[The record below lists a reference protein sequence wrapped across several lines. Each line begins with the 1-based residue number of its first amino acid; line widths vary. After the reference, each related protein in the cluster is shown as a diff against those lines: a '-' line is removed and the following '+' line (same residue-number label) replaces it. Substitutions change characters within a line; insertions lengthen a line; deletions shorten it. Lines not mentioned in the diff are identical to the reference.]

1 MATTE
6 ASVPGPVTSGRA
18 GGRDGAEERRLA
30 GKAARSATPRSAH
43 AEYTPRVSRP
53 DPVDVLQ
60 EQGALREPGL
70 LPIRYGR
77 MLATPFAF
85 FRGAAAIMAADLAA
99 CPTSGFETQICG
111 DAHLANFGLY
121 GSPERHLVFDVN
133 DFDDTTTGPWEWD
146 VKRLATSV
154 EIAGQGNGHAA
165 AQRRDSV
172 LATVRSYR
180 ESMHAFAAMR
190 HLDLWYQRTDLDDPS
205 TLAGYHLDAT
215 ARARAA
221 RAVSKART
229 RQSDRSVAKLTEIR
243 DGERRIVAAPP
254 LLEPIRRLLPETGA
268 AEVEQRVYG
277 IYRDYLHSLPP
288 DRRRLLEQY
297 RYVDVARRV
306 GGVGSVG
313 TRCWVVLLVGRDD
326 RDLLFLQVKEAPP
339 SAVAEHAGDRRHPN
353 QGERVVLGQQLMQS
367 VTDIL
372 LGWHRSE
379 GLDGV
384 GRDFYVRQLAD
395 WKGGVE
401 VESLRP
407 DWLLRYGELCAW
419 TLARGHARSG
429 DRIAIAGYLGA
440 GDTFDRAV
448 ATFASA
454 YAEQNASDYSR
465 LVDAVAA
472 GRISAETRR

>member
-1 MATTE
+1 MGTIEMSAPG
-6 ASVPGPVTSGRA
+6 SVDPGQA
-18 GGRDGAEERRLA
+18 EEHLGAEQRRLA
-30 GKAARSATPRSAH
+30 GKAARTATPRRTH
-43 AEYTPRVSRP
+43 AEYTPRAGRP
-53 DPVDVLQ
+53 DPVEVLE
-60 EQGALREPGL
+60 EQGELRQPEL

-77 MLATPFAF
+77 MLASPFAF
-85 FRGAAAIMAADLAA
+85 FRGAAAIMAGDLVA
-99 CPTSGFETQICG
+99 CPASGFATQICG

-133 DFDDTTTGPWEWD
+133 DFDDTATGPWEWD

-154 EIAGQGNGHAA
+154 EIAGRVNGHSV

-180 ESMHAFAAMR
+180 ESTRAFAGMR
-190 HLDLWYQRTDLDDPS
+190 HLDLWYQRTDLDDPR
-205 TLAGYHLDAT
+205 TLAGYNLDAQ

-221 RAVSKART
+221 RAVAKART
-229 RQSDRSVAKLTEIR
+229 RQSDRSVAKLTEVR
-243 DGERRIVAAPP
+243 DGRRRIVAAPP
-254 LLEPIRRLLPETGA
+254 LLEPIRALVPEADA
-268 AEVEQRVYG
+268 AEVEERVYG
-277 IYRDYLHSLPP
+277 IYREYLRSLPP
-288 DRRRLLEQY
+288 DRRRLLEQF

-326 RDLLFLQVKEAPP
+326 SDLLFLQVKEAPP
-339 SAVAEHAGDRRHPN
+339 SAVAEYAGDRLHAN

-367 VTDIL
+367 VSDIL

-384 GRDFYVRQLAD
+384 SRDFYVRQLAD
-395 WKGGVE
+395 WKGGAE
-401 VESLRP
+401 IESLRP
-407 DWLLRYGELCAW
+407 DWLLRYGEMCAW
-419 TLARGHARSG
+419 ALARGHARSG

-448 ATFASA
+448 ATFAAA
-454 YAEQNASDYSR
+454 YAEQNASDYHR
-465 LVDAVAA
+465 LLDAVAA
-472 GRISAETRR
+472 GRITAETGR

>member
-1 MATTE
+1 MGTIEMSAPGSVGCGQTE
-6 ASVPGPVTSGRA
+6 EHL
-18 GGRDGAEERRLA
+18 GAEERRLA
-30 GKAARSATPRSAH
+30 GKAARTVTPRRTH
-43 AEYTPRVSRP
+43 AEYTARASRP
-53 DPVDVLQ
+53 DPVEVLQ
-60 EQGALREPGL
+60 EQGALRQPEL

-77 MLATPFAF
+77 MLASPFSF
-85 FRGAAAIMAADLAA
+85 FRGAAAIMAGDLVA

-133 DFDDTTTGPWEWD
+133 DFDDTATGPWEWD

-154 EIAGQGNGHAA
+154 EIAGRGNGHSA

-180 ESMHAFAAMR
+180 GSMRAFATMR
-190 HLDLWYQRTDLDDPS
+190 HLDLWYQRTDLDDPR
-205 TLAGYHLDAT
+205 TLAGYNLDAQ

-221 RAVSKART
+221 RAMAKART
-229 RQSDRSVAKLTEIR
+229 RHSDRSVAKLTEVR
-243 DGERRIVAAPP
+243 DGERHIVAAPP
-254 LLEPIRRLLPETGA
+254 LLEPIRRLVPEADA
-268 AEVEQRVYG
+268 AEVEERVYG
-277 IYRDYLHSLPP
+277 VYRDYLRSLPP
-288 DRRRLLEQY
+288 DRRRLLEQF

-326 RDLLFLQVKEAPP
+326 ADLLFLQVKEAPP
-339 SAVAEHAGDRRHPN
+339 SAVAGYAGDRRHEN

-367 VTDIL
+367 VSDIL

-384 GRDFYVRQLAD
+384 SRDFYVRQLAD
-395 WKGGVE
+395 WKGGAE
-401 VESLRP
+401 IESLRP
-407 DWLLRYGELCAW
+407 DWLLWYGELCAW
-419 TLARGHARSG
+419 ALARGHARSG

-440 GDTFDRAV
+440 GDTFDRGV
-448 ATFASA
+448 ARFAAA
-454 YAEQNASDYSR
+454 YAEQNARDYHR

-472 GRISAETRR
+472 GHISAEPGS